1 MTAALPRLTVLATE
15 YGLPTGAA
23 QQLDAALAALAS
35 SPISMSSV
43 TAPRDAADV
52 HVADSL
58 VALALPSLRDALRI
72 ADLGAGAGFP
82 GLVLA
87 IALPAASVALV
98 ESVAKKCA
106 FLRAAVEA
114 AGVPNVAVVCRR
126 AEEWG
131 EGAGRHDLVTAR
143 AVAPL
148 PTLLEYAAPLLAPGG
163 RLVAWKGRRDAGE
176 EADGR
181 AAAAALGLREVDV
194 VRVTPFAG
202 AGDRHLHLYLK
213 VGSTPNRYPRRA
225 GMARKRPIRAST

>member
-1 MTAALPRLTVLATE
+1 MTAALPRLAELATE
-15 YGLPTGAA
+15 YGLPRPAA
-23 QQLDAALAALAS
+23 QQLNAVLELLAA

-58 VALALPSLRDALRI
+58 AALALPGVREAVRI

-87 IALPAASVALV
+87 TALPAASVALV

-114 AGVPNVAVVCRR
+114 AGVSNVEVVCRR

-131 EGAGRHDLVTAR
+131 EGAGRQDLVTAR
-143 AVAPL
+143 ALASL
-148 PTLLEYAAPLLAPGG
+148 PTLVEYGAPLLAPGG
-163 RLVAWKGRRDAGE
+163 QLVAWKGRRDAAE

-181 AAAAALGLREVDV
+181 AAAEALGLREVEV
-194 VRVTPFAG
+194 RRVTPFAT
-202 AGDRHLHLYLK
+202 AGDRHLYLYLK